1 MSPTI
6 DYRRKVPLRRCR
18 MEPDTGA
25 RDAFTFP
32 RLNAAYVANDT
43 EPS

>member
-1 MSPTI
+1 
-6 DYRRKVPLRRCR
+6 

-32 RLNAAYVANDT
+32 RLNATYVENDT
-43 EPS
+43 EPSRSHVYDPHRWVA